1 MLSAAARIDLT
12 MYLTLYRRSYK
23 CRVALLSD
31 DLLAARQT
39 ALRQSRHH
47 AVTRSARRGV
57 ISTRHWPTDARRSR
71 QCIPLGGK
79 GSISRARRGRP
90 SRRPT
95 PTLSTL
101 KLLLTKSANC
111 TNVRVWF
118 YRHRR
123 RRSLSMRA
131 GCLRPVPA
139 SGGRACLD
147 ILSHGRAPCASSRY
161 GAKDLRKLPYFQE
174 HKRQL
179 EGSEA
184 SGLVASDPSS

>member
-1 MLSAAARIDLT
+1 MSTR
-12 MYLTLYRRSYK
+12 YLPHVTNK
-23 CRVALLSD
+23 VG
-31 DLLAARQT
+31 
-39 ALRQSRHH
+39 LRQLIFYYLQCQWTAWRNQRSGAPSRHP
-47 AVTRSARRGV
+47 AQGGR
-57 ISTRHWPTDARRSR
+57 
-71 QCIPLGGK
+71 LGPPWT
-79 GSISRARRGRP
+79 S
-90 SRRPT
+90 
-95 PTLSTL
+95 LH
-101 KLLLTKSANC
+101 TKSANC